1 MEIQLTAAEA
11 RVLGALVEKDHTTPD
26 YYPLTLNALTNACNQ
41 KSNRDPVVAFEEADV
56 VRALDGLRHK
66 GLAMQA
72 HGEGSRV
79 PKYRHSLAEKLHL
92 EHDEQAVLAELLLRG
107 PQTLGELRTRA
118 ERMAPLPSLE
128 EVERI
133 LGELMQRQPPLA
145 VKLPRQPGRKEHRFA
160 HLLCGEPELSADDP
174 TPSPEAATLQMRAEN
189 ERLARLE
196 AEVAGLRDEVAQL
209 RAELEK
215 FRRQF
220 E

>member
-1 MEIQLTAAEA
+1 MEIRLSPAEA
-11 RVLGALVEKDHTTPD
+11 RVLGALVEKDLTTPD

-79 PKYRHSLAEKLHL
+79 PKYRHCLSEKLHL
-92 EHDEQAVLAELLLRG
+92 ERDEQAVLAELLLRG

-128 EVERI
+128 DVERI
-133 LGELMQRQPPLA
+133 LGELMQRRPPLA
-145 VKLPRQPGRKEHRFA
+145 LKLPRQPGRKEHRFA
-160 HLLCGEPELSADDP
+160 HLLCGEPELSTD
-174 TPSPEAATLQMRAEN
+174 EALPALENATLQVRAEN
-189 ERLARLE
+189 ERIATLE
-196 AEVAGLRDEVAQL
+196 ADVAGLREDVAQL
-209 RAELEK
+209 RAELET